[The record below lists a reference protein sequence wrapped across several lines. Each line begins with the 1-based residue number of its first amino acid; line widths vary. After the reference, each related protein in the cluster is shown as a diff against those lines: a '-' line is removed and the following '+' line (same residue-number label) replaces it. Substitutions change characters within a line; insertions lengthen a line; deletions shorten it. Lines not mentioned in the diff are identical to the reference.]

1 MIQHVIMTFVIGFD
15 LCDETNE
22 DVIRSIHQLANANLE
37 LGNKSV
43 IFSFAS
49 ANLPQELKR
58 IFDQFT
64 FIQYEDSPR
73 FDLQCMEK
81 HVKMIFRQ
89 CSKQFNILPLATPLF
104 IVGERNK
111 DVRGMD
117 LNEWKGIIKDSNLSA
132 IFKEKV
138 IDQMIDVIPT
148 IGYDTN
154 SGFSVV
160 AVGSYDQDHISLI
173 RCDPLRVENLPKI
186 KLICNWTSSD
196 QLLKD
201 WFHMLRGTIWE
212 SKYQWITSGEP
223 DYWIIINA
231 PPSGEH
237 FIPSKSIVYRMEPYI
252 DSIPTYNNWLGANL
266 KTDFL
271 FFLDHA
277 HFRNNTEWWLKSNLN
292 PHPKKDKLISA
303 VVSSRYDMEGHKLR
317 IDFIKYIQDHSNLA
331 IDVYGIENKHG
342 LKDWKGSLPEREK
355 DAGLMPYKYHL
366 AVENSDIVNYA
377 TEKFWDG
384 LLSECLVFYWGCSG
398 LEEHVDG
405 RAFIRLDLNDKEG
418 SLKTIQTTIVNN
430 EYEKRIEII
439 RYEKERV
446 RSLYHCFAR
455 TSCLIDSKQIH
466 FTQIIRS
473 RDSMQAIPGI
483 LLEHRILELRM
494 DINSIQRLLVNYM
507 LPAISMDELT
517 RMIEHKKLWEQ
528 TARSNRTHCIIDG
541 KAGNNFSDRITEI
554 LAYQEVAKLECD
566 IIFLYSA
573 ARINK
578 KLNDKSGINI
588 GLKCVIELLNSHLM
602 NNAELQSDG
611 QRVCIPTQSSCGYII
626 SPGGA
631 IKLINFVNAYGFIMP
646 LDSLFMMCSSF
657 VPDLHSF
664 IFDRNIVMM
673 MEQNIAS
680 PNIRILRK
688 DQSGNWT
695 NGMYQFDPK
704 RMGQIS
710 EIQLAI
716 EK

>member
-1 MIQHVIMTFVIGFD
+1 MTFVIGFD
-15 LCDETNE
+15 LCDETGE
-22 DVIRSIHQLANANLE
+22 DVIRSIYKLANANLE
-37 LGNKSV
+37 LGNKSI
-43 IFSFAS
+43 IFSSAS
-49 ANLPQELKR
+49 VNLPQELR
-58 IFDQFT
+58 AIFNPFE

-89 CSKQFNILPLATPLF
+89 CSKQFNILPLAIPLF
-104 IVGERNK
+104 TVGERSK
-111 DVRGMD
+111 SMKGID
-117 LNEWKGIIKDSNLSA
+117 LNEWNTLIKDSNLSA

-148 IGYDTN
+148 IGYDTS
-154 SGFSVV
+154 SGFSMV

-201 WFHMLRGTIWE
+201 WSHMLRGTVWE
-212 SKYQWITSGEP
+212 SKYEWITSGEP
-223 DYWIIINA
+223 DYWIVINA
-231 PPSGEH
+231 PPPGEH
-237 FIPSKSIVYRMEPYI
+237 FIPSKSIAYRMEPYI
-252 DSIPTYNNWLGANL
+252 DSIPVYNNWLGANL

-277 HFRNNTEWWLKSNLN
+277 HFRNNTEWWLKSDLS
-292 PHPKKDKLISA
+292 PHPKKDRIISA

-384 LLSECLVFYWGCSG
+384 LLSECLVFYWGCSN
-398 LEEHVDG
+398 LEEHVDS

-418 SLKTIQTTIVNN
+418 SLKTIQIAIANN

-446 RSLYHCFAR
+446 RSLCHCFAR
-455 TSCLIDSKQIH
+455 TPCLIDSKQIH

-473 RDSMQAIPGI
+473 RDSMQAIPGV
-483 LLEHRILELRM
+483 LMEHRILELRM
-494 DINSIQRLLVNYM
+494 DISSIQRLLVNYM
-507 LPAISMDELT
+507 LPVISMDELT

-528 TARSNRTHCIIDG
+528 VIRSNKTHCIIDG
-541 KAGNNFSDRITEI
+541 KAGNNFLDHITEI

-573 ARINK
+573 ARMNK
-578 KLNDKSGINI
+578 KLNDKSSINI
-588 GLKCVIELLNSHLM
+588 GLRFVIEPLNSHLM

-611 QRVCIPTQSSCGYII
+611 QRICIPTQSSCGYII
-626 SPGGA
+626 RPGGA
-631 IKLINFVNAYGFIMP
+631 GKLINFVNTHGFIMP
-646 LDSLFMMCSSF
+646 LDSLFMMCGSF
-657 VPDLHSF
+657 IPDLHTF
-664 IFDRNIVMM
+664 IFDRNIVNVGD
-673 MEQNIAS
+673 QNISS

-704 RMGQIS
+704 KVGQIS